1 MHKPTLGFGYG
12 TNTMALMMSQKIMN
26 KSNTNVSTTTAGN
39 TKGQPLKKKKPLF
52 NHFRL

>member
-12 TNTMALMMSQKIMN
+12 TNTMALMMSQKLMN
-26 KSNTNVSTTTAGN
+26 KSNTNVSTTAGK
-39 TKGQPLKKKKPLF
+39 TRGQPVKKKKPLF